1 MEMRHYQQE
10 ARAAVHLEWAQGR
23 KRTLLVLPT
32 GTGKTIVFAKVVED
46 LARMG
51 CRSLVLAHRGELL
64 EQAADK
70 IMRAAGISCALEKA
84 ESSSL
89 DAYERVVVGSVQSL
103 QRERRLKQ
111 FPRDHFDAIIVDEA
125 HHVLSDSYRRILD
138 HFDSANVLGVTA
150 TPDRGDMRG
159 LGSFFDSLAYEYKL
173 PQAIRDGYL
182 CPIKAQMIP
191 IKIDMNGVGVTA
203 GDFNAGDIGHAI
215 DPYLEQIAEQMS
227 IHCAGR
233 KTVVFLPL
241 IATSQKMC
249 ALLRERGLRAAEVN
263 GSSEDRAEVLRDFDA
278 GHYDVICNS
287 MLLTE
292 GWDCPSVDCI
302 VCLRP
307 TKIRSLYCQ
316 IVGRGTRIHPGK
328 SHLLL
333 LDFLWLSE
341 RHELCRPAVLLAED
355 AESAAAATRRITDAD
370 GAMDLELA
378 LELGSEDAIKE
389 REAALAKQLAEQRHK
404 KAKLVDLLQYE
415 MSIMDAD
422 LANYVPAFGWEM
434 APPSASQLAA
444 IEKAGINPDAIECAG
459 KASKLLDRLTKRRIA
474 GLATPKQIRLLEQK
488 GFAHVGSWSFDDASK
503 MINRIAANGWRVPY
517 YINPAVYTPGA
528 DHEGN

>member
-1 MEMRHYQQE
+1 
-10 ARAAVHLEWAQGR
+10 
-23 KRTLLVLPT
+23 
-32 GTGKTIVFAKVVED
+32 
-46 LARMG
+46 
-51 CRSLVLAHRGELL
+51 
-64 EQAADK
+64 
-70 IMRAAGISCALEKA
+70 
-84 ESSSL
+84 
-89 DAYERVVVGSVQSL
+89 
-103 QRERRLKQ
+103 
-111 FPRDHFDAIIVDEA
+111 
-125 HHVLSDSYRRILD
+125 
-138 HFDSANVLGVTA
+138 
-150 TPDRGDMRG
+150 
-159 LGSFFDSLAYEYKL
+159 
-173 PQAIRDGYL
+173 
-182 CPIKAQMIP
+182 
-191 IKIDMNGVGVTA
+191 
-203 GDFNAGDIGHAI
+203 
-215 DPYLEQIAEQMS
+215 
-227 IHCAGR
+227 
-233 KTVVFLPL
+233 
-241 IATSQKMC
+241 
-249 ALLRERGLRAAEVN
+249 
-263 GSSEDRAEVLRDFDA
+263 
-278 GHYDVICNS
+278 

-307 TKIRSLYCQ
+307 TKVRSLYCQ
-316 IVGRGTRIHPGK
+316 IIGRGTRIHPGK

-355 AESAAAATRRITDAD
+355 AESAQAATRRIADAD

-459 KASKLLDRLTKRRIA
+459 KASKLLDQLTKRRIA

-488 GFAHVGSWSFDDASK
+488 GFVHVGSWSFDEASR

-517 YINPAVYTPGA
+517 WIKPTEYVPGA
-528 DHEGN
+528 DHESY